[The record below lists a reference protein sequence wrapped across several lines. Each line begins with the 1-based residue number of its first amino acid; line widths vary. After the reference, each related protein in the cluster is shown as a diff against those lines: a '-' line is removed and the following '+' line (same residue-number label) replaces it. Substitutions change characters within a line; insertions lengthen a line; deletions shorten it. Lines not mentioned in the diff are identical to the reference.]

1 MFILTFIINNK
12 LIKMKKLLLTMLI
25 SGLVSLPTANGQ
37 ERRSGGNT
45 NQRAAS
51 NPSFRSGSTS
61 SLSPAG
67 TMMRQQQ
74 TIPRTSEWKT
84 MNMQE
89 KRDVINGM
97 SVKER
102 SAFLQKMK
110 ENIVIDDIDVPNDKQ
125 QEFKTLYA
133 EYQDNQKQIKEK
145 FIFDNKIENLSDE
158 EATRRLNQ
166 SFDVGQQLLNN
177 RKTYADKFLKLLS
190 PQQVLKLFQTE
201 GKMREKVL
209 DKKNSK

>member
-1 MFILTFIINNK
+1 MR
-12 LIKMKKLLLTMLI
+12 KLLLTMLI
-25 SGLVSLPTANGQ
+25 AGLFSAQTVHGQ

-45 NQRAAS
+45 TQ
-51 NPSFRSGSTS
+51 RSGNTTS
-61 SLSPAG
+61 MRGTSPASSFSPAG
-67 TMMRQQQ
+67 TTMRQQNQ
-74 TIPRTSEWKT
+74 NIPRTSEWKS

-89 KRDVINGM
+89 KREAVSGM

-110 ENIVIDDIDVPNDKQ
+110 ENIVIDDIDVAADKQ
-125 QEFKTLYA
+125 EEFKNLYA
-133 EYQDNQKQIKEK
+133 EYQNNQKQIREK
-145 FIFDNKIENLSDE
+145 FIFDNKIDNLSDE
-158 EATRRLNQ
+158 EATKRLNQ
-166 SFDVGQQLLNN
+166 SFEVGQQLLDN
-177 RKTYADKFLKLLS
+177 RKAFADKFLKLLT